1 VIGTPSGLS
10 DTVSILI
17 KVDFGPFDAES
28 YPSPVGFATAKMSAN
43 LLTALTRENSMNP
56 QVNWQ
61 KLRGELNKLADVG
74 KLKQDLQKIASELRK
89 FDFHTILTPEAKER
103 VKTFEKKY
111 AELIKTVHQA
121 QRQVDRE
128 VNKILRQ
135 VKGSAILAD
144 VKLEN
149 IRRVAFDQ
157 RERLNKVTQDL
168 RKRFAKTTKK
178 KGKRKST
185 GTRKTKTT
193 AS

>member
-1 VIGTPSGLS
+1 
-10 DTVSILI
+10 
-17 KVDFGPFDAES
+17 
-28 YPSPVGFATAKMSAN
+28 
-43 LLTALTRENSMNP
+43 MNP

-61 KLRGELNKLADVG
+61 KLKGELNKLADVN
-74 KLKQDLQKIASELRK
+74 KLREDLQKIATEIRK
-89 FDFHTILTPEAKER
+89 FDFHTILTPDAKER

-144 VKLEN
+144 GRLEN

-157 RERLNKVTQDL
+157 RDRLTKLTQDL
-168 RKRFAKTTKK
+168 RKRFGKTGKK
-178 KGKRKST
+178 KTKRKTT
-185 GTRKTKTT
+185 GTRKPKTT
-193 AS
+193 T

>member
-1 VIGTPSGLS
+1 
-10 DTVSILI
+10 
-17 KVDFGPFDAES
+17 
-28 YPSPVGFATAKMSAN
+28 
-43 LLTALTRENSMNP
+43 MNP

-61 KLRGELNKLADVG
+61 KLRGELNKLADVN
-74 KLKQDLQKIASELRK
+74 KLKADLQKIANEIRK

-111 AELIKTVHQA
+111 ADLIKTVHQA

-144 VKLEN
+144 GRLEN

-157 RERLNKVTQDL
+157 RDRLTKLTQDL
-168 RKRFAKTTKK
+168 RKRFGKAPKK
-178 KGKRKST
+178 KGKRKAT
-185 GTRKTKTT
+185 GTRKAKTT
-193 AS
+193 AE